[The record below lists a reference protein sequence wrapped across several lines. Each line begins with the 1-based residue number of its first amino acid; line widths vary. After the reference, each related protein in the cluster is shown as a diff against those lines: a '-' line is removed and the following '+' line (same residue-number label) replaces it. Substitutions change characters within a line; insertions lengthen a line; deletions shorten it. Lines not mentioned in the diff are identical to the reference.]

1 MQWIYLPKSRN
12 RPFLNKNKDFGLFN
26 SLPRRSSPKE
36 TYRFVNMLIGM
47 YMLWIFVEIGFY
59 IPYSMSDPSALP
71 AMSIVDGI
79 TLPESNYRTELAHP
93 RLAIY
98 FVIDKTGI
106 INVQGEELPSENTV
120 EYLKELLFFE
130 PRGIALLII
139 DKETS
144 MEFVIPLLQQ
154 LREAGMY
161 KVVFSTSKEYE
172 TNTHL
177 PDFK

>member
-1 MQWIYLPKSRN
+1 MDHGA
-12 RPFLNKNKDFGLFN
+12 KD
-26 SLPRRSSPKE
+26 
-36 TYRFVNMLIGM
+36 
-47 YMLWIFVEIGFY
+47 
-59 IPYSMSDPSALP
+59 
-71 AMSIVDGI
+71 
-79 TLPESNYRTELAHP
+79 NYRTELANP

-106 INVQGEELPSENTV
+106 INVQGEELSSENTV